1 MFIKE
6 NLFGLFINNICFDK
20 RARPTQT
27 DLVII
32 NITLLIHSINL
43 VSMHEKLFKKEANYY
58 FTMNT

>member
-6 NLFGLFINNICFDK
+6 NVFGLFINNICFDK

-32 NITLLIHSINL
+32 RITPLIHSINI
-43 VSMHEKLFKKEANYY
+43 SMHEKLFKKEAQI
-58 FTMNT
+58 TTLL